1 MDRPST
7 AYGALSALA
16 DQVVGIEWPVHV
28 CELVNRV
35 RDAGGLKRADGR
47 IQEEVEKAVEVS
59 VRDGRLA
66 KDSGFLTIPGRMP
79 RVRDRSEVR
88 STSLHK
94 CDRLPPWELDA
105 ATLGVVRKTCG
116 RYRRP
121 SRAGR
126 PAARAVGF
134 KATSGQLRDLL
145 AEVISAAVR
154 CERMTCR
161 NGMMV
166 SFAAANK
173 DGSTRAPTR
182 RPMAP

>member
-47 IQEEVEKAVEVS
+47 IQEEVEKAIEVS

-79 RVRDRSEVR
+79 RVRDRGEVR
-88 STSLHK
+88 SDSLHK
-94 CDRLPPWELDA
+94 CDRLPPWELEA
-105 ATLGVVRKTCG
+105 AILGVVRRNYGATDDQVVQAAPPPAPSAS
-116 RYRRP
+116 RRP
-121 SRAGR
+121 ADSCAICWRR
-126 PAARAVGF
+126 SSPR
-134 KATSGQLRDLL
+134 
-145 AEVISAAVR
+145 R
-154 CERMTCR
+154 C
-161 NGMMV
+161 G
-166 SFAAANK
+166 ANE
-173 DGSTRAPTR
+173 
-182 RPMAP
+182 